1 MMTGGEMVME
11 CLLAQGAHIGFGVP
25 GESYLAVLDAMHDRD
40 FRFVNARHE
49 GGAAFMAEAW
59 AKLTGQVGL
68 CFVTRGPGATNA
80 AIGVHSAMQASTPMI
95 LFVGQVG
102 SDMKGREAFQELD
115 YRAVFGSMAKWAV
128 EIEDARRIPEIIAR
142 AYSVATRGR
151 PGPVVIALP
160 EDILRAEVDASP
172 VPALPHVEAAPDPA
186 DIARIAALLEQ
197 AERPILLA
205 GGAGWSDASRHD
217 LKHLAERLDLPVV
230 VSFRR
235 QDLIDNTSHCYAGD
249 AGVGMTPATANLLRE
264 ADVILAIN
272 ARFGEMTT
280 DGYTLLRVPSP
291 DQTLIHSHAA
301 DSELGKVYAADLT
314 LHAGPNRMIAA
325 LKDMNLSDSDARS
338 AWRKQARSGVEAV
351 LDTRAQPSP
360 VDMVE
365 VCAHLREVLPDDAI
379 LTNGAGNFAVWP
391 SRHIPVGGARRLLA
405 PQSGAMGY
413 GIPAAIAAS
422 IEAPNR
428 RVICFAGDGD
438 FQMTGMELATA
449 AQEGAT
455 PIILVLDN
463 QTYGTIRMHQ
473 ERTYPARVSGTDLK
487 NPDFAAFA
495 QSCGLF
501 GRRVTQT
508 ADFASAFADACNSGT
523 AAVLHLDI
531 ATEALTP
538 GQTISQMRAAAQK

>member
-1 MMTGGEMVME
+1 MNGGELVME
-11 CLLAQGAHIGFGVP
+11 CLLAQGGRIGFGVP

-59 AKLTGQVGL
+59 AKLTGEVGI

-80 AIGVHSAMQASTPMI
+80 AIGVHSAMQSSTPMI

-102 SDMKGREAFQELD
+102 TDMKGREAFQELD
-115 YRAVFGSMAKWAV
+115 YRAVFGTMAKWAV
-128 EIEDARRIPEIIAR
+128 EIEDADRIPEIIAR

-160 EDILRAEVDASP
+160 EDILSAVTDAK
-172 VPALPHVEAAPDPA
+172 PAPAIAHVEPAPAAE
-186 DIARIAALLEQ
+186 DIAAITSMLEK
-197 AERPILLA
+197 AKRPILLA
-205 GGAGWSDASRHD
+205 GGSGWSETSKRD
-217 LKHLAERLDLPVV
+217 LKALAERLDLPVV

-235 QDLIDNTSHCYAGD
+235 QDLMDNTSPCYAGD
-249 AGVGMTPATANLLRE
+249 AGVGMTAATAKLMRE
-264 ADVILAIN
+264 ADVILTIN

-291 DQTLIHSHAA
+291 EQTLIHAHAS
-301 DSELGKVYAADLT
+301 DGELGKIYAANLSI
-314 LHAGPNRMIAA
+314 HAGPNRMIAA
-325 LKDMNLSDSDARS
+325 LNGMNLSDNAERS
-338 AWRKQARSGVEAV
+338 AWRAQAREGVEAIRN
-351 LDTRAQPSP
+351 TRNQPSP

-365 VCAHLREVLPDDAI
+365 VCAHLRDVLPSDAI

-391 SRHIPVGGARRLLA
+391 SRHIPVGGQRNLLA

-413 GIPAAIAAS
+413 GVPAAIAAS
-422 IEAPNR
+422 IEAPER

-455 PIILVLDN
+455 PIFLVLDN
-463 QTYGTIRMHQ
+463 GTYGTIRMHQ
-473 ERTYPARVSGTDLK
+473 ERTFPRRVSGTDLQ
-487 NPDFAAFA
+487 NPDFAALA

-501 GRRVTQT
+501 GRRVSRTE
-508 ADFASAFADACNSGT
+508 DFAEAFADACASGT
-523 AAVLHLDI
+523 AALLHLDI

-538 GQTISQMRAAAQK
+538 GQTITEMRAAAEK